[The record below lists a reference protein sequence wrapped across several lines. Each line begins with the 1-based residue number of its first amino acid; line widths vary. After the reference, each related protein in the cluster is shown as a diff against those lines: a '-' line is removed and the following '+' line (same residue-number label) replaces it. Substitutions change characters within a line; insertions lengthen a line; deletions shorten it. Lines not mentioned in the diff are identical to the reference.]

1 MNMAR
6 VMCLTLTDAEKMQE
20 NLFNVFES
28 GRDQRILSWKLI
40 KTKNLNIK
48 KWLQNS
54 NIKI

>member
-28 GRDQRILSWKLI
+28 GRDQRILCWKLI